1 MPRPY
6 MNVNI
11 WEHTPERGVKMLAC
25 IILSHVTGKISA
37 IMPNSD
43 GTSVELTPAQFE
55 EWHSFALFCGHE
67 IDYIVCD
74 DTYKERARY
83 QVRSRAMQAIAS

>member
-1 MPRPY
+1 MSRPY
-6 MNVNI
+6 MNVTI

-25 IILSHVTGKISA
+25 IVLSHVTGTITA
-37 IMPNSD
+37 LMPNSA
-43 GTSVELTPAQFE
+43 GTSTDLTPAQFE

-74 DTYKERARY
+74 DTYQERRRY
-83 QVRSRAMQAIAS
+83 IVKSRAMQEIAS